1 MPYAL
6 IPKDYTLR
14 KVTTAQKAAVDLKR
28 RHDNVISFLENE
40 NTPLVVGGAIATILT
55 GIFVKQIAEDFNLD
69 EDKVKET
76 VKKTAFS
83 AGGLSGVLLKKL
95 TELDLD
101 ISELEFLK
109 PKGLA

>member
-6 IPKDYTLR
+6 IPEDYTLKR
-14 KVTTAQKAAVDLKR
+14 VTKAQEAAVNSKR
-28 RHDNVISFLENE
+28 SHENVIAFLENE

-101 ISELEFLK
+101 ISKLDVLS
-109 PKGLA
+109 PKGLS